1 MELEKLVRKNIL
13 GLKPYTSARD
23 QYQDGVFLDANEN
36 SLGSVVESDINDLN
50 RYPDPHQKQLRK
62 SLSEYLRIDETKLFF
77 GVGSDEIIDLVIR
90 IFCEPEKSNIIIPQP
105 TYGMY
110 KVACDIN
117 NVEVKDC
124 KLDSNFDLDVETIIN
139 LADDKTKIIFLCS
152 PNNPT
157 GNLLDNEKIKSLAQ
171 AINGIV
177 FIDEAYI
184 EFSED
189 KTFMSELAWFKNVII
204 SRTFSKAWGLA
215 GVRCGYCVADEF
227 IINLLFKVKAP
238 YTINRLTEN
247 LIIKVWKNSER
258 MKEFVSKI
266 LSEKER
272 LISELNSFDFVIN
285 IYPSDANFILV
296 KIKNAEDVFN
306 YLNQKGI
313 RVRMRKDDEQL
324 KDCLRITVGN
334 REENDLLIKI
344 LKEFK

>member
-247 LIIKVWKNSER
+247 LIIKVLKNSER

-334 REENDLLIKI
+334 REENDQLIKI
-344 LKEFK
+344 FKEFK

>member
-247 LIIKVWKNSER
+247 LIIKVLKNSER

-334 REENDLLIKI
+334 REENDLLIKTF
-344 LKEFK
+344 KEFK